1 MECVGRLTRL
11 HAFFYGVFTPA
22 ALKWGLST
30 GCPVFALDTLFL
42 LAYTLDL
49 RLDLS
54 LSTWD
59 ELLETVDACVLDER
73 RLGRGEV
80 AGRLRARHHRQS
92 PLLGGGVALMNVEI
106 RHLRRSRLL
115 YLRTCTPVSLGPQQ
129 EAADIFVQ
137 LAAYPVSLRDRSLL
151 EYLRNQLPQ
160 RPFLQ
165 ELRACTSSATV
176 QAMIERWLAPL
187 GSGWLEPH

>member
-1 MECVGRLTRL
+1 LRR
-11 HAFFYGVFTPA
+11 FFYGVFTSG
-22 ALKWGLST
+22 ALKCSLSS
-30 GCPVFALDTLFL
+30 GCDVFALDTLFL
-42 LAYTLDL
+42 LDYTLDL

-54 LSTWD
+54 LRTWD
-59 ELLETVDACVLDER
+59 ELLDAVDACILDER

-80 AGRLRARHHRQS
+80 ADRLRTRHRRQS
-92 PLLGGGVALMNVEI
+92 PALGGGVALMNVEI

-115 YLRTCTPVSLGPQQ
+115 YLRTRAPVPMGSLQ

-176 QAMIERWLAPL
+176 QAMIERRLAPL